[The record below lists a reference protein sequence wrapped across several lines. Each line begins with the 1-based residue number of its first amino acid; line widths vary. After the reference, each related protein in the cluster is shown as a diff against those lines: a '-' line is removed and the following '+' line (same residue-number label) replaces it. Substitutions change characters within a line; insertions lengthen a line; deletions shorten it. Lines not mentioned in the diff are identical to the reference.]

1 MTNDAVEVLDEK
13 TSARIRAELRS
24 KREDC
29 KILTPR
35 WVFTDKNDGL
45 RTKENNLGIKAS
57 ARLVVPGFRD
67 VLSFSLRKDAP
78 TASRLSQH
86 LVFTFTASNFQKL
99 EWRLMSCDVKSAFL
113 EVILTWTA
121 PVSFSSRTPRV
132 CTVNLNFLLAP
143 VAWRV

>member
-1 MTNDAVEVLDEK
+1 MQAARKEYYWRSMNPSQKVAFEEAAKTGWSVWMTNDAVEVLDEK

-99 EWRLMSCDVKSAFL
+99 EWRLMSCDVICL
-113 EVILTWTA
+113 
-121 PVSFSSRTPRV
+121 PQR
-132 CTVNLNFLLAP
+132 
-143 VAWRV
+143 